1 MWLFKCLKDKTRCV
15 SSGILKTGWFPTFT
29 GTGTFDDI
37 SAKPQRSTQPRRTY
51 QNPWERQVSCHLG
64 GFRCARKKRIHQSI
78 GFHHIWLIFHMVNVG
93 KLFTNPINPIG
104 PSSNST
110 YIPYKCNCE
119 QLENRRPSLLSLAGR
134 DLLILLI
141 GSKIQRSPVEGKVVF
156 PIIDKVY
163 MPGGAGLLLSIV
175 CIGEWLYTISRLRK
189 NLQAPKVLRVYQPN
203 SCLFFRRL
211 LLVYS
216 FEVKTAA

>member
-1 MWLFKCLKDKTRCV
+1 
-15 SSGILKTGWFPTFT
+15 
-29 GTGTFDDI
+29 
-37 SAKPQRSTQPRRTY
+37 
-51 QNPWERQVSCHLG
+51 
-64 GFRCARKKRIHQSI
+64 
-78 GFHHIWLIFHMVNVG
+78 MVNVG

-203 SCLFFRRL
+203 SCLFFRRF

-216 FEVKTAA
+216 LEVKTAA